1 MPKNYQQSKIYR
13 LVSDEDDKI
22 YVGSTQLKY
31 LSTRLALFKQRLKE
45 YEKNPDTSRYNYTT
59 AYEIL
64 KYPSVRIELIENFPY
79 NSINEL
85 NTREGYHIKSNN
97 CRKHIAVNKNIA
109 GVAERE
115 KNLGRT
121 RERRCIIITPRYK

>member
-45 YEKNPDTSRYNYTT
+45 YEKNPNTSRYNYTT

-64 KYPSVRIELIENFPY
+64 KYPSVRIELIENFPC

-85 NTREGYHIKSNN
+85 NTREGYHIKSN
-97 CRKHIAVNKNIA
+97 KHIAVNKNIA
-109 GVAERE
+109 GRNQEEYRKDKREEMHNINAE
-115 KNLGRT
+115 
-121 RERRCIIITPRYK
+121 I

>member
-22 YVGSTQLKY
+22 YIGSTQLKY

-64 KYPSVRIELIENFPY
+64 KYPSVRIELIENYPC

-85 NTREGYHIKSNN
+85 NTREGYHIKSN
-97 CRKHIAVNKNIA
+97 KHITVNKNIA
-109 GVAERE
+109 G
-115 KNLGRT
+115 RT
-121 RERRCIIITPRYK
+121 PEEYRKDKEA